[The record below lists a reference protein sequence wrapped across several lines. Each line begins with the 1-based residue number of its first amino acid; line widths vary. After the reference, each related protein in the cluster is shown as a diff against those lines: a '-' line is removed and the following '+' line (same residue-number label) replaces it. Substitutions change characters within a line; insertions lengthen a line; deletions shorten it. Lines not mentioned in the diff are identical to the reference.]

1 MTNDLSITRAQNVAH
16 AASPGHPVR
25 RYWFESRK
33 LSDPADLSWLA
44 NQPLLVEVRRE
55 DLEDRGLLPGEVG
68 HFLAIY
74 TELRLNGAHNISI
87 AGLKMPIHL
96 YGQRANHLFG
106 SDADAMPDFITGYQQ
121 LCIFCWGRVHLFR
134 IAPDDKLSEF

>member
-1 MTNDLSITRAQNVAH
+1 MWHTLPAR
-16 AASPGHPVR
+16 GRHPVR

-33 LSDPADLSWLA
+33 LSDPADLSWFA
-44 NQPLLVEVRRE
+44 NQPLLVEVRRRRCE
-55 DLEDRGLLPGEVG
+55 DFEDRGLSPGEVG

-106 SDADAMPDFITGYQQ
+106 SDADAMPDFITGYDS
-121 LCIFCWGRVHLFR
+121 FAFSVG
-134 IAPDDKLSEF
+134 AEFISPVSLPTINLANS